1 MIKTCFWSL
10 LLFVLP
16 LHASAQ
22 AGPGS
27 SPFSLEAGSLSELH
41 AELTELARTDRFS
54 GVVLM
59 ARGEAVHFSEA
70 YGDRD
75 REEGVPVEPGTRF
88 NIGSLG
94 KSFTGVAILRLLQ
107 EGRISLD
114 DPVGVHLP
122 SLPENLGSRVTI
134 AHLLQMRSGMGDYL
148 MDPTFQANPGRYAN
162 TKALLELI
170 ASRPLEFAPGSDTR
184 YSNSGFVVLG
194 AILEALEGRSYHE
207 VMDAWIFTP
216 LGMSD
221 TGPEGPGAPGNTA
234 FGYSAGPLGTDP
246 LRRFPAAPATA
257 AGGVYSTASD
267 LHRFVLALLSDELLD
282 PVHTDLFLNMY
293 VPGADPS
300 IRKTNRYA
308 RAGGA
313 PGVSAVTIGD
323 PATLDVV
330 VVLSNRSFAGN
341 PVASTLWHHRGQMA
355 ASQKVTMFCPAAS
368 PVWKSRMM

>member
-1 MIKTCFWSL
+1 MIKTCLWGL
-10 LLFVLP
+10 LLFILP
-16 LHASAQ
+16 LHACAQ
-22 AGPGS
+22 SEAGS
-27 SPFSLEAGSLSELH
+27 SPFALDAGTLSELH

-54 GVVLM
+54 GVVLL
-59 ARGEAVHFSEA
+59 ARGEEVHFSHA

-94 KSFTGVAILRLLQ
+94 KSFTGVGILRLLQ
-107 EGRISLD
+107 DGRISLD
-114 DPVGVHLP
+114 DPVGVYLP
-122 SLPENLGSRVTI
+122 SLPENIGAHVTV

-148 MDPTFQANPGRYAN
+148 TDPEFQANPERYVD
-162 TKALLELI
+162 TEALLELI
-170 ASRPLEFAPGSDTR
+170 VSRPLEFAPGSDTR

-194 AILEALEGRSYHE
+194 AILEALEGRAYHD
-207 VMDAWIFTP
+207 VMDTWIFTP

-221 TGPEGPGAPGNTA
+221 TGPEGPGTLGNTA
-234 FGYSAGPLGTDP
+234 FGYSAGPQGTDP

-257 AGGVYSTASD
+257 AGGVYSTAFD
-267 LHRFVLALLSDELLD
+267 LHRFVLALLSDDLLD

-300 IRKTNRYA
+300 IREGTRYA

-323 PATLDVV
+323 PTALDVV
-330 VVLSNRSFAGN
+330 VVLSNRSFAGG
-341 PVASTLWHHRGQMA
+341 PVASALWNHRGRHQ
-355 ASQKVTMFCPAAS
+355 
-368 PVWKSRMM
+368 